1 MVFRQIKTT
10 IALAL
15 AATVCLSA
23 FAAASAQAAATPPIG
38 AFTTKGTWKL
48 LSRPDLHPPKL
59 TRLGTPNT
67 KKLAPGYFMI
77 ANFKNLM
84 VPQPMIGQGG
94 PLVLDNQLR
103 PVWFGPVSQNVV
115 ATNLKAQTYNGKPAL
130 SWWEGTISST
140 GATLTGKDVVVNQQY
155 KRVATLTGADGWV
168 ISPHEVAITG
178 HNAWVTVYK
187 DIPVPAN
194 QITPGGPRAGT
205 LSDSAVQEYDLRTGK
220 LLKTWDALGHIP
232 LTDSEAGQPP
242 LPTIPWDAYHVNAV
256 NLLSGGR
263 FIVSMRNTWAGYLVD
278 EKTGN
283 ILWTLGGKHSTF
295 TAGPNASFA
304 WQHDIELHSG
314 NQVSIFD
321 DACCAIF
328 GPGKVGPPAGPSRGL
343 VVKLDSAMHTATFV
357 AQYTHG
363 KTPNSAF
370 LGNTELLPNGNVAVG
385 WGSQPFFSEYS
396 KSGKMLLDAE
406 LPNPNVTYRAFVQNW
421 TGTPARPPS
430 GAVRKVKHGVLVFAS
445 WNGTTQTA
453 SWRVLAGRDAS
464 HLTLVASK
472 AKNGFE
478 TAISLRKS
486 YGKYKVEAV
495 DAKGHVL
502 RISPVFP
509 TAKPQP
515 TLPPG
520 Y

>member
-1 MVFRQIKTT
+1 
-10 IALAL
+10 
-15 AATVCLSA
+15 
-23 FAAASAQAAATPPIG
+23 
-38 AFTTKGTWKL
+38 
-48 LSRPDLHPPKL
+48 
-59 TRLGTPNT
+59 
-67 KKLAPGYFMI
+67 
-77 ANFKNLM
+77 
-84 VPQPMIGQGG
+84 
-94 PLVLDNQLR
+94 
-103 PVWFGPVSQNVV
+103 
-115 ATNLKAQTYNGKPAL
+115 
-130 SWWEGTISST
+130 
-140 GATLTGKDVVVNQQY
+140 
-155 KRVATLTGADGWV
+155 
-168 ISPHEVAITG
+168 
-178 HNAWVTVYK
+178 
-187 DIPVPAN
+187 
-194 QITPGGPRAGT
+194 
-205 LSDSAVQEYDLRTGK
+205 
-220 LLKTWDALGHIP
+220 
-232 LTDSEAGQPP
+232 
-242 LPTIPWDAYHVNAV
+242 
-256 NLLSGGR
+256 
-263 FIVSMRNTWAGYLVD
+263 
-278 EKTGN
+278 
-283 ILWTLGGKHSTF
+283 
-295 TAGPNASFA
+295 
-304 WQHDIELHSG
+304 
-314 NQVSIFD
+314 
-321 DACCAIF
+321 
-328 GPGKVGPPAGPSRGL
+328 

>member
-1 MVFRQIKTT
+1 MLFRQVKTT
-10 IALAL
+10 IRLAF
-15 AATVCLSA
+15 AATVCVCA
-23 FAAASAQAAATPPIG
+23 VAAATAQAAATPPIG
-38 AFTTKGTWKL
+38 AFTTKGTWKFL
-48 LSRPDLHPPKL
+48 TRPDLHPPKL
-59 TRLGTPNT
+59 ITLGTPNT
-67 KKLAPGYFMI
+67 RKLAPGFFMI

-84 VPQPMIGQGG
+84 VQQPMIGQGG

-115 ATNLKAQTYNGKPAL
+115 STNLTAQTYNGKPVL

-140 GATLTGKDVVVNQQY
+140 GETLTGKDIVLNQQY
-155 KRVATLTGADGWV
+155 KRVATLAGADGWV
-168 ISPHEVAITG
+168 ISPHEVAISG

-187 DIPVPAN
+187 NVPIPAD
-194 QITPGGPRAGT
+194 QITPGGPRPGT
-205 LSDSAVQEYDLRTGK
+205 LTDSAVQEYDLRTGK

-232 LTDSEAGQPP
+232 LTDSEAAQPP
-242 LPTIPWDAYHVNAV
+242 LPTIPWDAYHVNAIS
-256 NLLSGGR
+256 LLSGGK

-278 EKTGN
+278 ANTGN
-283 ILWTLGGKHSTF
+283 ILWTLGGKHSSF
-295 TAGPNASFA
+295 TAGPKASFA
-304 WQHDIELHSG
+304 WQHDIQLHAG

-321 DACCAIF
+321 DACCPIF
-328 GPGKVGPPAGPSRGL
+328 GPGMVGPPTGPSRGL
-343 VVKLDSAMHTATFV
+343 VLKLDTSKHTAAFV
-357 AQYTHG
+357 VQYTHG

-370 LGNTELLPNGNVAVG
+370 LGNTDVLPNGNVVVG

-396 KSGKMLLDAE
+396 QSGKLLLDAE
-406 LPNPNVTYRAFVQNW
+406 LPNPNVTYRAFVKNW
-421 TGTPARPPS
+421 IGTPGRPPR

-445 WNGTTQTA
+445 WNGTTQTTA
-453 SWRVLAGRDAS
+453 WRVLAGRNPT
-464 HLTLVASK
+464 HLAVVATK

-478 TAISLRKS
+478 TAIPLKS
-486 YGKYKVEAV
+486 AYKKYKVQAV

-509 TAKPQP
+509 TRKPQP